1 MTPSLKNPGNKMK
14 LIIVMTLDAQKSF
27 LIHGSSSSGKAGSCR
42 QKGKQITVIT
52 MHVNLKALRVLKGFE
67 L

>member
-1 MTPSLKNPGNKMK
+1 MK
-14 LIIVMTLDAQKSF
+14 LSIVMTLDAQKSF

-42 QKGKQITVIT
+42 QKGKQITVVT
-52 MHVNLKALRVLKGFE
+52 MHVNLKVMRVLKGFE

>member
-1 MTPSLKNPGNKMK
+1 MTHSLKNPGNKMK
-14 LIIVMTLDAQKSF
+14 LSIVMTLDAQKSF

-42 QKGKQITVIT
+42 QKGKQITVVT
-52 MHVNLKALRVLKGFE
+52 MHVNLKVMRVLKGFE

>member
-52 MHVNLKALRVLKGFE
+52 MHVNLKAMRVLKGFE

>member
-1 MTPSLKNPGNKMK
+1 MTHSLKNPGNKMK

-52 MHVNLKALRVLKGFE
+52 MHVNLKAMRVLKGFE

>member
-1 MTPSLKNPGNKMK
+1 MAHSLKNPGNKMK
-14 LIIVMTLDAQKSF
+14 LSIVMTLDAQKSF

-42 QKGKQITVIT
+42 QKGKQITVVT
-52 MHVNLKALRVLKGFE
+52 MHVNLKVMRVLKGFE